1 MARVS
6 RRRARFSGPRR
17 SEASRYERLLEHI
30 FLRHYRKGT
39 TEVSFRREDIEAA
52 ATALGIDLPKNIG
65 DLVYS
70 FRYRATLPESIRSKA
85 SRGQEWV
92 ILPAGK
98 SLYRFVLTSLAR
110 LVPNEQLAETKIPDS
125 TPGVIAKY
133 ALTDEQA
140 LLAKVRYNR
149 LVDIFTGITC
159 YSLQSH
165 LRTTVSALGQVETD
179 EVYIGVDRKGVHY
192 AFPIQVKRGGD
203 ALSVVQVRQDLEM
216 CREKWPTLICR
227 PIAAQFMAHDLIAMF
242 ELEGDREHI
251 AAIAAERHYRLVD
264 PEKITPQ
271 ELEAYRR
278 RTD

>member
-1 MARVS
+1 M
-6 RRRARFSGPRR
+6 
-17 SEASRYERLLEHI
+17 RLLEHI
-30 FLRHYRKGT
+30 FLQYYRKGA
-39 TEVSFRREDIEAA
+39 TEVSFRREDIQGAA
-52 ATALGIDLPKNIG
+52 RELGIDLPKNLG

-70 FRYRATLPESIRSKA
+70 FRYRAALPESIRSKA
-85 SRGQEWV
+85 SRGREWV

-98 SLYRFVLTSLAR
+98 SLYRFALTSLAR
-110 LVPNEQLAETKIPDS
+110 LVPNGQLAETKIPDS

-149 LVDIFTGITC
+149 LVDVFMGITC

-165 LRTTVSALGQVETD
+165 LRTTVSTLGQVETD
-179 EVYIGVDRKGVHY
+179 EVYIGLDRRGVHY
-192 AFPIQVKRGGD
+192 SFPIQVKRGGD

-216 CREKWPTLICR
+216 CREKWPTLVCR

-242 ELEGDREHI
+242 ELEEHREHI
-251 AAIAAERHYRLVD
+251 AAIAAEKHYRLVE
-264 PEKITPQ
+264 PEEVTPQ